1 MTERHRRGALWLVSL
16 ALTLSLFIPKGH
28 ETPPGGGSVAFVHG
42 GSRARTV
49 RLAGDVPHP
58 GVYEVGEPATVQEL
72 LRQTAPGMAAR
83 VTGERPALSPLAD
96 GDLVT
101 VSEGP
106 GGVVTLSR
114 GIIPARER
122 LVLGIPLDPARMSGA
137 DWEALPGIG
146 PALTARIMARARHR
160 GGLRTLDDLR
170 GVDGIG
176 ERTLDRLRPL
186 FDGSIQ
192 HPGARSQK

>member
-1 MTERHRRGALWLVSL
+1 MTERHRRGALWLVLL

-28 ETPPGGGSVAFVHG
+28 ETPPGGGSVAFLHG
-42 GSRARTV
+42 GSRVTTL

-58 GVYEVGEPATVQEL
+58 GVYEAGERDTVREL
-72 LRQTAPGMAAR
+72 LRQAAPEVAAR
-83 VTGERPALSPLAD
+83 VTGDRLASSPLAD

-106 GGVVTLSR
+106 GGAITLAR
-114 GIIPARER
+114 GTIPARER
-122 LVLGIPLDPARMSGA
+122 LVLGIPLDPARMTGA
-137 DWEALPGIG
+137 DWEAVPGIG
-146 PALTARIMARARHR
+146 PALTARIMAHARQR
-160 GGLRTLDDLR
+160 GGIRTLDDLR

-192 HPGARSQK
+192 HPGARSQE